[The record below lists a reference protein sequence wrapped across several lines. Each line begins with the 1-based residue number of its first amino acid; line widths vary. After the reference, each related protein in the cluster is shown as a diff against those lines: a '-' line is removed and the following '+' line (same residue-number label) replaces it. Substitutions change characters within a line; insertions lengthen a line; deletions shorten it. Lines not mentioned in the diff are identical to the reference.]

1 MTVMDFGFRR
11 RFDATSLAR
20 SLGQMG
26 AASAAGG
33 DRLMRAATQAI
44 NILWVVALSSLRGAL
59 TEFNPAQVPA
69 SVVSFGG
76 LAVISIAAHRV
87 RAQLARDAW
96 LITRWAS
103 WNVALTEWWGRLR
116 AAALAVQ
123 VWPRACPPEPG
134 LFLASIAMAGAAIFR
149 WRLRAPE
156 AAAALAQR
164 IQRLLRHAPLDIEAL
179 RRWLSDWLPGWDP
192 ASGLRVE
199 GLARAN
205 GLVTTRV
212 RPTLFAPVSLPQR
225 C

>member
-1 MTVMDFGFRR
+1 MAPMRFGRHRKFQST
-11 RFDATSLAR
+11 ALAR
-20 SLGQMG
+20 SLGQVG

-33 DRLMRAATQAI
+33 DRLMRAATQII
-44 NILWVVALSSLRGAL
+44 NILWVVALSSLRGAIS
-59 TEFNPAQVPA
+59 EFSPAQLPA

-76 LAVISIAAHRV
+76 LTVISIAAHRL
-87 RAQLARDAW
+87 REQLARDAW
-96 LITRWAS
+96 LVTRWAS
-103 WNVALTEWWGRLR
+103 WSVALTELWVRVR
-116 AAALAVQ
+116 ATAHTIQ
-123 VWPRACPPEPG
+123 VWPRTCPPEPG

-164 IQRLLRHAPLDIEAL
+164 IQRLLRHAPVDVDAL

-205 GLVTTRV
+205 SVISTGV
-212 RPTLFAPVSLPQR
+212 RPTLFAPISLPQR